1 VVKGPKLSNK
11 ERMELEALPKLIEK
25 LEAEQTTLTGKLADP
40 LFFRKPPA
48 EVTQATARLHEI
60 EAELAKGYKRWEE
73 LGG

>member
-1 VVKGPKLSNK
+1 
-11 ERMELEALPKLIEK
+11 MELEALPKLIEK

-60 EAELAKGYKRWEE
+60 EAELAKGYKRWEA